1 MIDTTRREFCQQ
13 TLGSLLT
20 YSLLETL
27 IGGDV
32 LADEVKPVTARWLA
46 ELDQLGRDVRGQKLK
61 QVDWQKK
68 VEELLA
74 KVDVPDLLKLIDF
87 AKLEKSVKFRD
98 RGESSLRPKFPRVE
112 GLPTDLVFGHQVFA
126 LGNGRSVVPH
136 GHDNMATAFLILKGK
151 FEGKHYDRL
160 ADEGKFMIIRPT
172 LDRQFGVGE
181 VSTVSDHKDNVH
193 WFKAAS
199 DEGGF
204 IFNIHVM
211 NVAPTSGRGAARIY
225 IDPAGEK
232 LSGGRIKARRIS
244 RDEATKLY
252 G

>member
-1 MIDTTRREFCQQ
+1 MSAANRREFCQQ

-20 YSLLETL
+20 FSLLETL
-27 IGGDV
+27 IGGDAV
-32 LADEVKPVTARWLA
+32 ADEIKPVTARWLA
-46 ELDQLGRDVRGQKLK
+46 DLDQLGRDVRGQKLK

-74 KVDVPDLLKLIDF
+74 KVDVPELLKFIDF
-87 AKLEKSVKFRD
+87 EKLQKSVKFRSQ
-98 RGESSLRPKFPRVE
+98 GELSLRPKFPRVE
-112 GLPTDLVFGHQVFA
+112 GLPTDLVFGHQIFA
-126 LGNGRSVVPH
+126 LGKDRSVIPH

-172 LDRQFGVGE
+172 LDRAFGIGE

-193 WFKAAS
+193 WFKATS
-199 DEGGF
+199 DEGGY

-211 NVAPTSGRGAARIY
+211 NVDPASGRRANRIY
-225 IDPAGEK
+225 IDPNGEK

-244 RDEATKLY
+244 GDEANKLY

>member
-1 MIDTTRREFCQQ
+1 MTAANRREFCQH

-20 YSLLETL
+20 FSLLETL
-27 IGGDV
+27 IGGDA
-32 LADEVKPVTARWLA
+32 LADELKPVTARWLA
-46 ELDQLGRDVRGQKLK
+46 DLDQLGRDVRGQTLK
-61 QVDWQKK
+61 QIDWQKK

-74 KVDVPDLLKLIDF
+74 KVDVPELLKFIDF
-87 AKLEKSVKFRD
+87 DKLQKSVKFRD
-98 RGESSLRPKFPRVE
+98 RGEASLRPKFPKVE
-112 GLPTDLVFGHQVFA
+112 GLPTDLVFGHQIFA
-126 LGNGRSVVPH
+126 LGKDRSVVPH

-172 LDRQFGVGE
+172 LDRAFGVGE

-193 WFKAAS
+193 WFKATS
-199 DEGGF
+199 DDGGF

-211 NVAPTSGRGAARIY
+211 NVDPSSGRRANRIY
-225 IDPAGEK
+225 IDPNGEK
-232 LSGGRIKARRIS
+232 LSGGRIKARRING
-244 RDEATKLY
+244 DEANKLY

>member
-1 MIDTTRREFCQQ
+1 
-13 TLGSLLT
+13 
-20 YSLLETL
+20 LETL
-27 IGGDV
+27 IGGDA
-32 LADEVKPVTARWLA
+32 LSDEVKPVTAKWLA
-46 ELDQLGRDVRGQKLK
+46 ELDQLGRDIRGQKLK

-74 KVDVPDLLKLIDF
+74 KVDVPDLLQLIDF
-87 AKLEKSVKFRD
+87 EKLEKSVKFSD
-98 RGESSLRPKFPRVE
+98 RGEVSLRPKFPRVE

-126 LGNGRSVVPH
+126 LGKGRSVVPH

-151 FEGKHYDRL
+151 FEGRHYDRL

-193 WFKAAS
+193 WFKAIG
-199 DEGGF
+199 DEGGY

-211 NVAPTSGRGAARIY
+211 NVDPASGRRAARVY
-225 IDPAGEK
+225 VDPAGEK

-244 RDEATKLY
+244 GDEATKLY